1 MMLVET
7 NTDSTKE
14 TLNVTTM
21 NTTSTKIII
30 GSKTATT
37 RKNQLENKT

>member
-14 TLNVTTM
+14 TLNATTM
-21 NTTSTKIII
+21 NTTSTKINI
-30 GSKTATT
+30 GGKTATT
-37 RKNQLENKT
+37 RKDQV